1 MRRAIALISGC
12 TTLLVTSVSEDVR
25 FGGLVGVTLELE
37 REIMVQKSVNELGGR
52 GFEEDGV

>member
-1 MRRAIALISGC
+1 
-12 TTLLVTSVSEDVR
+12 VSEDVR